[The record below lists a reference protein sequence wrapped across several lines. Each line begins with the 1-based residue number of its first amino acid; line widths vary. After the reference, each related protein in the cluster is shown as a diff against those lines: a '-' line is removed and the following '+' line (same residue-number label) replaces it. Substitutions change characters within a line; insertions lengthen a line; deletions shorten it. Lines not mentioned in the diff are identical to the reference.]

1 MSKSNFFGPGAN
13 DVLNGTTIHL
23 TSFLAKPSLRATA
36 YATADSKPSPARG
49 SLTFQG
55 DFSCPPNHG
64 GKAGLSVPTVSWPAL
79 ARSRAL
85 LAHGLPV
92 LEVVPWEELEL
103 DPPQPA
109 SAKTNTRA
117 RDRRT
122 RRHYHPDGHL
132 KSGQGLL
139 PRGRA
144 DQGRPSRVLPRRGR
158 LCAAAPARPALPH
171 GALSE
176 RRRCRLLPPEAGAV
190 APGVRR
196 RAVRAVSERPFDGV
210 RARRQRGGA
219 RVGDQPRLHR
229 VAHVAFART
238 EDRGAGLRA
247 DRPRSVARRPVAVRP
262 PDCARRARGHGRA
275 RACVVPED

>member
-13 DVLNGTTIHL
+13 DVLKGTTIHL
-23 TSFLAKPSLRATA
+23 TSFLVNPSLRATA
-36 YATADSKPSPARG
+36 YATADSKPSPERG

-55 DFSCPPNHG
+55 DFSLPPNHG
-64 GKAGLSVPTVSWPAL
+64 GKAGLSVPTVSWPAF
-79 ARSRAL
+79 ARLRAL

-92 LEVVPWEELEL
+92 LEVVPWEELLE
-103 DPPQPA
+103 PPQPA

-144 DQGRPSRVLPRRGR
+144 DQGRACRVLPRRGR
-158 LCAAAPARPALPH
+158 LCAAAPARPAVPH

-176 RRRCRLLPPEAGAV
+176 RGCGRFLPPEAGAV
-190 APGVRR
+190 ASRLRR
-196 RAVRAVSERPFDGV
+196 RAVRAISER
-210 RARRQRGGA
+210 
-219 RVGDQPRLHR
+219 
-229 VAHVAFART
+229 
-238 EDRGAGLRA
+238 
-247 DRPRSVARRPVAVRP
+247 
-262 PDCARRARGHGRA
+262 
-275 RACVVPED
+275 